1 MSQQPRP
8 KPNDSTPVWEQV
20 IQDMRARDEQG
31 FKTYNTR
38 LQKHNGRNSIL
49 DMYEEILDST
59 VYCKT
64 FLLEANDMKNE
75 LDIAIQMLKSGRYD
89 ECEKHLE
96 VLKNWAPFLK

>member
-1 MSQQPRP
+1 MLQPEP
-8 KPNDSTPVWEQV
+8 KPNDSVPVWEQV

-31 FKTYNTR
+31 FKTYGTR
-38 LQKHNGRNSIL
+38 LQSHNGRNSIVDMHDELL
-49 DMYEEILDST
+49 DAV
-59 VYCKT
+59 VYSKT